1 MTHRFTK
8 VSLSKPNCLNQPEIT
23 PGCILFPCLGNMVQG
38 LLFICL
44 PIPLAQHEA
53 NGYLHLPGYL
63 QGRLALKYS

>member
-1 MTHRFTK
+1 
-8 VSLSKPNCLNQPEIT
+8 
-23 PGCILFPCLGNMVQG
+23 MVQG